1 MKKPR
6 KHYTAV
12 EKVAILQG
20 RLLASLRFAGSWK
33 TRAC

>member
-12 EKVAILQG
+12 EKVAIL
-20 RLLASLRFAGSWK
+20 RDVTSPRAGS
-33 TRAC
+33 RVRVCD